1 MTSRRGSIAAG
12 SFAARQRSGNETWV
26 DPIIGLSGRV
36 ELGNRFALQAEGDV
50 GGFGLVSDIDWQ
62 VLGTLQYEVADSITL
77 DAGYRYLAVDYKN
90 GGFLL
95 DVAVRADCRRKHS
108 LRPARG
114 RSHKSEHSELRPS
127 LLVSRSKAD
136 DIRILQHLSQ
146 ASQQPTT
153 MPFCERAKAA

>member
-1 MTSRRGSIAAG
+1 MTSRRWSIAAG

-36 ELGNRFALQAEGDV
+36 ELGNGFALQAEGDV

-95 DVAVRADCRRKHS
+95 DVA
-108 LRPARG
+108 
-114 RSHKSEHSELRPS
+114 
-127 LLVSRSKAD
+127 
-136 DIRILQHLSQ
+136 LSGPIVG
-146 ASQQPTT
+146 ASTR
-153 MPFCERAKAA
+153 F